1 MPINSISFNE
11 EMIKAILDGRKT
23 QTRRPHA
30 EPKYQV
36 GDIVYVKEPWKIK
49 QWYQDDGDLD
59 IEYVV
64 DGTVKHKSV
73 PYEEDDSGEIF
84 NEYWIESCDDYI
96 EAGVPF
102 NEENERYETPEINPC
117 RLRPAEEM
125 PEYFSRIQLKITAI
139 RKEKLQ
145 DITEQDAIAEGFG
158 LTPKDIVKED
168 KTPSITWF
176 RGLWD
181 SIYGNDES
189 KQWQA
194 NPWVW
199 VYEFERV

>member
-1 MPINSISFNE
+1 MPNKSISFNE
-11 EMIKAILDGRKT
+11 EMLKAILDGRKT

-30 EPKYQV
+30 ETKYQV

-96 EAGVPF
+96 EASVPF

-125 PEYFSRIQLKITAI
+125 PEYFSRIQLKITSV

-145 DITEQDAIAEGFG
+145 DITEQDAIAEGFNTRAAFISPLG
-158 LTPKDIVKED
+158 KPFALH
-168 KTPSITWF
+168 WF
-176 RGLWD
+176 ENIWQ
-181 SIYGNDES
+181 SIYRKDKS
-189 KQWQA
+189 KSWEA
-194 NPWVW
+194 NPYVW
-199 VYEFERV
+199 VYEFERL